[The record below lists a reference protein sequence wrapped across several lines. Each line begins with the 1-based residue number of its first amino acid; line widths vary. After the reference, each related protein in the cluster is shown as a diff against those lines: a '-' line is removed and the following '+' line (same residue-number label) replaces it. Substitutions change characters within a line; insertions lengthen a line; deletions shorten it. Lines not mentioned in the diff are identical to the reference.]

1 MDKNTTDLL
10 ITADTLFLRE
20 KELNE
25 REQKIEDLEKI
36 GKVSKKKIEK
46 LRAQLDYDREVF
58 ANDVNEYE
66 NACVRILTSEG
77 EAE

>member
-25 REQKIEDLEKI
+25 REQKIDDLEKI

-66 NACVRILTSEG
+66 NACVRVFTSEG
-77 EAE
+77 EVE